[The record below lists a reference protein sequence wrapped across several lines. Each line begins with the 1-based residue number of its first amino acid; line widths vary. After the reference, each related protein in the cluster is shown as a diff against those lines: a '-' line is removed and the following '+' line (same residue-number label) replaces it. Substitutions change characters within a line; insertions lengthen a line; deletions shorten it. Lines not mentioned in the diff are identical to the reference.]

1 MWPPWYTEAFFI
13 SDLKKVWGKTYSE
26 LKHAANKKQMPSP
39 MTTSVSGLFIV
50 ITVPQMIEKRYVNKG
65 PTYS

>member
-1 MWPPWYTEAFFI
+1 MIYGGFFI
-13 SDLKKVWGKTYSE
+13 GYLKKAWGKTYSE
-26 LKHAANKKQMPSP
+26 LKRAANTNQMPSP